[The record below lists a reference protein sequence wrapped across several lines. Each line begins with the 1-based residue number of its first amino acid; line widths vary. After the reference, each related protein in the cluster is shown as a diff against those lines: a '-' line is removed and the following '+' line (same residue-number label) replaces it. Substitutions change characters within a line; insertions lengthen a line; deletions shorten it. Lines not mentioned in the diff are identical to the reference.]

1 MKSTSIKKIEIING
15 RVRVG
20 VDPGLERVSKTQQQF
35 KDQCDVNKIVAKYK
49 TTGQWLHLTGKRG
62 VFADVSQIGDYH
74 ESLNKIQ
81 SANAAFAALPAELR
95 LRFNND
101 PGKLLEFIQDPK
113 NYDEGVKLGIFEP
126 KKLDNV
132 LDANKNDLNEISK
145 PPAGQKSKKAQN
157 PDSES
162 KKLDEE

>member
-1 MKSTSIKKIEIING
+1 MRSQSNKKIEVVNG

-20 VDPGLERVSKTQQQF
+20 VDPSLERVTKTQQQF

-49 TTGQWLHLTGKRG
+49 TTGHWLHLTSKKG
-62 VFADVSQIGDYH
+62 VYADVSQVSDYH

-81 SANAAFAALPAELR
+81 SAQAAFAALPAELR

-126 KKLDNV
+126 KNQNK
-132 LDANKNDLNEISK
+132 LDANKNDLNDISK
-145 PPAGQKSKKAQN
+145 PPAGQKSKKAQV
-157 PDSES
+157 PDSEN
-162 KKLDEE
+162 KPGEE